1 MINLK
6 TRGKVLIAAGSLAA
20 LTVPLSMRFL
30 RDIHAARE
38 RVDALGSQM
47 IETACGPIEYTSHG
61 EGYPVLVIHAIFGG
75 FDQGIASAGDTFEGY
90 RLIVPSRFGYL
101 RTPMPDNA
109 SPASQS
115 DAHACLLDSLGI
127 ERAAVIGYSA
137 GATSAI
143 QFALRYPERVSA
155 LVLVSPNAPG
165 KEPPLPPRTVMGL
178 LFKTDFVFWLATTYF
193 PNAIRSPMGVPKELM
208 LTPAEEAEVA
218 TMMKTVLPAK
228 PRGAGYL
235 FDMYVSNPDINTGYP
250 FAEITAPVL
259 VVSARD
265 DPTAPYEN
273 ARSLTEQIPR
283 ARLLTIERGGHL
295 NLGQRARITPEIR
308 AFLRE
313 QISTAADEES
323 RFFVGA

>member
-6 TRGKVLIAAGSLAA
+6 TRWKILVAVGSLAA
-20 LTVPLSMRFL
+20 LAVPLSMRFQ

-47 IETACGPIEYTSHG
+47 IETACGPIEYTARG
-61 EGYPVLVIHAIFGG
+61 EGYPVLVIHGIFGG
-75 FDQGIASAGDTFEGY
+75 FDQGISSAGDTFEDY

-109 SPASQS
+109 SPASQA
-115 DAHACLLDSLGI
+115 DAHACLLDSLSV
-127 ERAAVIGYSA
+127 EQAAVIGYSA
-137 GATSAI
+137 GATSAV
-143 QFALRYPERVSA
+143 QFALRHPEHVSA

-165 KEPPLPPRTVMGL
+165 KEPTLPPRAVMNL

-193 PNAIRSPMGVPKELM
+193 PNAIRSPMGVPKGLV

-218 TMMKTVLPAK
+218 VMMKTIMPAK
-228 PRGAGYL
+228 PRGVGYL
-235 FDMYVSNPDINTGYP
+235 FDAYVSNPDINSGYP
-250 FAEITAPVL
+250 FAEIAAPVL

-273 ARSLTEQIPR
+273 ARSLTEQIPG
-283 ARLLTIERGGHL
+283 ARLLTVARGGHL

-308 AFLRE
+308 QFLSEHIQNEWVRP
-313 QISTAADEES
+313 
-323 RFFVGA
+323 